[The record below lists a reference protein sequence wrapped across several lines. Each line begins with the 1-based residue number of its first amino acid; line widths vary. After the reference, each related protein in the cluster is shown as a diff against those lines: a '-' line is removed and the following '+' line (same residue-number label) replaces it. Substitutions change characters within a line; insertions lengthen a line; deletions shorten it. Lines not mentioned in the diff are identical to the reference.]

1 MIMKI
6 SVIIPCFNVEKYI
19 DRCLDSVV
27 NQTIGLD
34 KLEILCVNDASTDT
48 TWDKLV
54 QWERQYSENV
64 ILINCEENGAQGR
77 ARNIA
82 LSYATGEYITF
93 VDADDWLE
101 LDAYEKMY
109 RAMQTYSCDI
119 VRCGWIRDEGNDDI
133 GQVQPKR
140 LGQDS
145 FLEINDEEERK
156 KFLVT
161 DIMGHICVDKMYT
174 AKFIFEHQITF
185 PEGCKYEDIYWGVMC
200 YFYAERVYFLNEVMY
215 HYFVNAQST
224 VMKTDVAYHMDRFK
238 VVMYLWEECEKR
250 GFLEKYPLEMELNF
264 LIHFYLNGIKMMVIC
279 YSDVK
284 YKEFQEICKVVLK
297 TIPNYKDNP
306 YIQQILPDMEQLQIS
321 LIDKNI
327 TKEEFSQVVSILQGE
342 KI

>member
-1 MIMKI
+1 MEKIAGENGKEKI

-19 DRCLDSVV
+19 DRCLNSVV

-34 KLEILCVNDASTDT
+34 KLEILCVNDASTDA

-54 QWERQYSENV
+54 QWEQQYSENV

-101 LDAYEKMY
+101 LNAYEKMY
-109 RAMQTYSCDI
+109 IAMKKYACDI
-119 VRCGWIRDEGNDDI
+119 VRCGWIRDEGNDDVER
-133 GQVQPKR
+133 VQPKR
-140 LGQDS
+140 L
-145 FLEINDEEERK
+145 
-156 KFLVT
+156 
-161 DIMGHICVDKMYT
+161 GHICVDKMYT
-174 AKFIFEHQITF
+174 AKFIFDHQITF
-185 PEGCKYEDIYWGVMC
+185 PEECKYEDIYWGVMC
-200 YFYAERVYFLNEVMY
+200 YFYAERIYFLNEVMY

-238 VVMYLWEECEKR
+238 VVMYLWEECQRR
-250 GFLEKYPLEMELNF
+250 GLLENYFLEMELNF
-264 LIHFYLNGIKMMVIC
+264 LVYFYLNGIKMMAIC

-284 YKEFQEICKVVLK
+284 YREFQEICKVVLK

-306 YIQQILPDMEQLQIS
+306 YIPQILSDMEQLQIS

-342 KI
+342 KV